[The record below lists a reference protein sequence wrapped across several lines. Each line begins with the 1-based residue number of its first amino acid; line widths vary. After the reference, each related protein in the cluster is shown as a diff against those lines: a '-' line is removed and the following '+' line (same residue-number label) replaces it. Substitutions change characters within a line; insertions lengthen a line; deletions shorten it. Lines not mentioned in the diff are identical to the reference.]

1 MTWAVRRSG
10 MIWAVRGSRL
20 LVAAGLAADAYV
32 HVDLAGLY
40 AEGGGQLNE
49 GLLFRAEAVVVAL
62 AALAVLITG
71 RRLVLVA
78 ALVISATALAA
89 MLVARY
95 ADLGPLG
102 PFPDLYDPVWYPEK
116 VVAAAGEAVAALAAA
131 AGLLFPRRS

>member
-1 MTWAVRRSG
+1 MTWALRRPG
-10 MIWAVRGSRL
+10 TVWVVRGARL

-49 GLLFRAEAVVVAL
+49 GLLFRAEAAAAAL

-71 RRLVLVA
+71 RRLVLAA

-89 MLVARY
+89 LLVSRY

-116 VVAAAGEAVAALAAA
+116 VVAAAGEAVAVLAAT
-131 AGLLFPRRS
+131 AGLLFPRRR